1 MLRIASLL
9 LLVGTLAV
17 PASEPKKET
26 HAPAEAPKSAAP
38 KAAEPAKIEEHKSEE
53 KSPEEKAQADLELV
67 RTLRFQKALQL
78 AEKQAADLLDDKTP
92 PDIRRQAMLEAAY
105 VATDLEQLA
114 KAQQIYS
121 EYLRRYPK
129 DPSLPEVCLRQG
141 LIFRQ
146 MGVHQQALSKFYEVM
161 NHALS
166 LKLTELEYYQGLVL
180 KAKTEIA
187 ETYYL
192 QGKFADAAE
201 YFLRLLKAEEK
212 GLDRALCQFKLIR
225 SLGAQG
231 QSDRVILQAQSFVQ
245 LYPNS
250 LELPEVRYLLADAL
264 KKVGRNRESMQQ
276 VLALL
281 QTQQK
286 QAEKHPELWAY
297 WQQKTGNEIAN
308 ELYKEGDYM
317 SALEIYMGLAKINTA
332 ATWQTPVWYQ
342 IGLVYEHL
350 KQPAKADEMYDQIL
364 KRQQDIRTN
373 SPTPGLL
380 ALLDMAQWR
389 RGYLKWNESAAVA
402 TQKLNIPAPIPA
414 ASKPSETELN

>member
-1 MLRIASLL
+1 MLRIVCLFLL
-9 LLVGTLAV
+9 LGNFLALS
-17 PASEPKKET
+17 ASETNEAT
-26 HAPAEAPKSAAP
+26 ATPAKAAP
-38 KAAEPAKIEEHKSEE
+38 EEHEGAKKTDD
-53 KSPEEKAQADLELV
+53 KSPEARAQADLELV

-78 AEKQAADLLDDKTP
+78 ADKQAQDLLGEENP
-92 PDIRRQAMLEAAY
+92 PEIRRQALLEVAY
-105 VATDLEQLA
+105 VATDAEELA
-114 KAQQIYS
+114 KAQQTYN

-129 DPSLPEVCLRQG
+129 DPSVPEVCLRQG
-141 LIFRQ
+141 LLLRK
-146 MGVHQQALSKFYEVM
+146 MGAHQQALSKFYQVM

-192 QGKFADAAE
+192 QGKYADAAD

-212 GLDRALCQFKLIR
+212 GLDRMICHFKLIR
-225 SLGAQG
+225 SLSALAEHEK
-231 QSDRVILQAQSFVQ
+231 VIAQAQSFIGF
-245 LYPNS
+245 YPNS
-250 LELPEVRYLLADAL
+250 LDLPEVRYMLADSL
-264 KKVGRNRESMQQ
+264 KKVGRNRDAMQQ
-276 VLALL
+276 VLVLL

-286 QAEKHPELWAY
+286 QAEKHPEIWAY

-317 SALEIYMGLAKINTA
+317 SALEIYLGLANINTA

-350 KQPAKADEMYDQIL
+350 KQPAKAAEMYEQIL

-380 ALLDMAQWR
+380 ALLEMAQWR
-389 RGYLKWNESAAVA
+389 RGYLKWAETSEAA
-402 TQKLNIPAPIPA
+402 TQKLNIPAPSSTA
-414 ASKPSETELN
+414 AKPSDVEAN

>member
-9 LLVGTLAV
+9 LLLGNVAV
-17 PASEPKKET
+17 F
-26 HAPAEAPKSAAP
+26 
-38 KAAEPAKIEEHKSEE
+38 AAEPNAAKETPAPLAAPAPKPSEPVKLEGVKDE
-53 KSPEEKAQADLELV
+53 KTSAAKAQADLELV

-78 AEKQAADLLDDKTP
+78 AEKQAEDLLDEKNP
-92 PDIRRQAMLEAAY
+92 PEIRRQALLECAY
-105 VATDLEQLA
+105 VATELDQAA
-114 KAQQIYS
+114 KAQQMYS

-129 DPSLPEVCLRQG
+129 DPSVPEVCLRQG
-141 LIFRQ
+141 LLYRH
-146 MGVHQQALSKFYEVM
+146 MGAHQQALSKFYEVM

-192 QGKFADAAE
+192 QGKYADAAD

-212 GLDRALCQFKLIR
+212 GLDRTTCQFKLIR
-225 SLGAQG
+225 SLSAQG
-231 QSDRVILQAQSFVQ
+231 DKERVILQAQSFAQ

-250 LELPEVRYLLADAL
+250 LDLPEVRYLLADAL

-281 QTQQK
+281 EAQQK
-286 QAEKHPELWAY
+286 QAEKHPEIWAY

-317 SALEIYMGLAKINTA
+317 SALEIYMGLAKINNA
-332 ATWQTPVWYQ
+332 ASWQTPVWYQ

-364 KRQQDIRTN
+364 KRTQDIRTN
-373 SPTPGLL
+373 TPTPGLL

-389 RGYLKWNESAAVA
+389 RGYLKWNESAEVA
-402 TQKLNIPAPIPA
+402 TKKLNIPAPTPA
-414 ASKPSETELN
+414 AKELATELN

>member
-1 MLRIASLL
+1 MVRIASLL
-9 LLVGTLAV
+9 LLMGTLV
-17 PASEPKKET
+17 VTASEPAKET
-26 HAPAEAPKSAAP
+26 HAAAEAPKV
-38 KAAEPAKIEEHKSEE
+38 KAAEPVVAEKNKDDE
-53 KSPEEKAQADLELV
+53 KSPEAKAQADLELL

-78 AEKQAADLLDDKTP
+78 AEKQAADLLDEKNP
-92 PDIRRQAMLEAAY
+92 PEIRRQAMLEAAY
-105 VATDLEQLA
+105 IATDMEQLT

-121 EYLRRYPK
+121 EYQRRYPK
-129 DPSLPEVCLRQG
+129 HPSLPDVCLRQG

-166 LKLTELEYYQGLVL
+166 LKLTELEYYQSLVL

-192 QGKFADAAE
+192 QGKYSDAAE

-212 GLDRALCQFKLIR
+212 GLDRATCQFKLVK
-225 SLGAQG
+225 SLSAQG
-231 QSDRVILQAQSFVQ
+231 ENDRVILQAQSFLQ

-250 LELPEVRYLLADAL
+250 LELPEVRYMLADSL
-264 KKVGRNRESMQQ
+264 KKAGRNRESMQQ
-276 VLALL
+276 TLALL
-281 QTQQK
+281 QAQQR

-317 SALEIYMGLAKINTA
+317 SALEIYLSLAKINNA
-332 ATWQTPVWYQ
+332 ANWQTPVWYQ

-364 KRQQDIRTN
+364 KRQQEIRTN

-389 RGYLKWNESAAVA
+389 RSYLKWNESVAVA
-402 TQKLNIPAPIPA
+402 TQKLNIPAPTPVV
-414 ASKPSETELN
+414 KETEAQVN